1 MLDIG
6 SVSFPSEMRIYA
18 QRNGKIAVCPFRM
31 HLTRSDVQPAP
42 AH

>member
-6 SVSFPSEMRIYA
+6 GVSFPSEMRIYA

-31 HLTRSDVQPAP
+31 HLTRIDVRPAP